1 MLFDQLER
9 VAIQHIKNKFSVHT
23 EVVGEE
29 LIVTSLY
36 DSQVVHQHRQSLE
49 PIIDAVLQRI
59 EGE

>member
-49 PIIDAVLQRI
+49 PIINAVLKRI